1 MASEIKVD
9 TIVNAGG
16 DNDTG
21 IDLATNDQILLK
33 VANATKLTMNSTGQT
48 TIISEGGANTTSLQ
62 QGLAKVWTHWNA
74 DGTPAF
80 RDSINSASITD
91 HATGDQSINFTNGMS
106 NANYAVSGTVGNGN
120 NGDTTNAQARRGS
133 SSTTAQRY
141 TIQYATA
148 DSIAQYDYQYVSGIV
163 HGDLA

>member
-48 TIISEGGANTTSLQ
+48 TIVGEGGTTTTSVQ
-62 QGLAKVWTHWNA
+62 QGLCKMWCQY
-74 DGTPAF
+74 DGSGTAELD
-80 RDSINSASITD
+80 DSFNCSGITD
-91 HATGDQSINFTNGMS
+91 NATGDFTLAIANDMS
-106 NANYAVSGTVGNGN
+106 NDDYAASGVHGSMNYQFSSEGSKTTSGCRMELY
-120 NGDTTNAQARRGS
+120 NASAS
-133 SSTTAQRY
+133 A
-141 TIQYATA
+141 I
-148 DSIAQYDYQYVSGIV
+148 DPDIACLLV

>member
-48 TIISEGGANTTSLQ
+48 TIVGEGGTTTTSLQ
-62 QGLAKVWTHWNA
+62 QGLCKVWVNY
-74 DGTPAF
+74 
-80 RDSINSASITD
+80 
-91 HATGDQSINFTNGMS
+91 TG
-106 NANYAVSGTVGNGN
+106 V
-120 NGDTTNAQARRGS
+120 
-133 SSTTAQRY
+133 STTASRDSLNVSSLTDVSTGITTVNISNSFNNTDY
-141 TIQYATA
+141 TGSYYTNANSGSSLGSFSNHHVGMFGNRQTSSYQHHTYTA
-148 DSIAQYDYQYVSGIV
+148 SAVVDSFHNDSTIF
-163 HGDLA
+163 GDLA

>member
-120 NGDTTNAQARRGS
+120 NNDTTNAQARRGS

-148 DSIAQYDYQYVSGIV
+148 DAIAQYDYQYVSGIV

>member
-48 TIISEGGANTTSLQ
+48 TIVGEGGSTTTSVQQGLGKFWSNWDGESTVATRDSFNQSSLTDNGTADYTTAFTNNMGNDDYAHLVTTDSADGHVMGIEREAFNTTSSCRSY
-62 QGLAKVWTHWNA
+62 
-74 DGTPAF
+74 AF
-80 RDSINSASITD
+80 DVSPSATD
-91 HATGDQSINFTNGMS
+91 VNVA
-106 NANYAVSGTVGNGN
+106 
-120 NGDTTNAQARRGS
+120 
-133 SSTTAQRY
+133 
-141 TIQYATA
+141 
-148 DSIAQYDYQYVSGIV
+148 IAYVT
-163 HGDLA
+163 GDLA

>member
-48 TIISEGGANTTSLQ
+48 TIVGEGGTTTTSVQ
-62 QGLAKVWTHWNA
+62 QGLCKVWVNYTGVTSTA
-74 DGTPAF
+74 E
-80 RDSINSASITD
+80 RDSFNVTSLTD
-91 HATGDQSINFTNGMS
+91 NATGLTTINIANDMA
-106 NANYAVSGTVGNGN
+106 NANYSGFYYSNASSETAYTNFSNHYTGGWGDLTTGAFKN
-120 NGDTTNAQARRGS
+120 NSHNNSTNVDAFMNITGLM
-133 SSTTAQRY
+133 
-141 TIQYATA
+141 
-148 DSIAQYDYQYVSGIV
+148 
-163 HGDLA
+163 GDLA

>member
-9 TIVNAGG
+9 TIFNAGG

-48 TIISEGGANTTSLQ
+48 TIVGEGGSTTTNLQ
-62 QGLAKVWTHWNA
+62 QGLCKMWCQY
-74 DGTPAF
+74 DGSGTAELD
-80 RDSINSASITD
+80 DSFNCSGITD
-91 HATGDQSINFTNGMS
+91 NGTGDYTLAIANDMS
-106 NANYAVSGTVGNGN
+106 NDDYAVSGVHGSMNYQFHSEGAK
-120 NGDTTNAQARRGS
+120 TTS
-133 SSTTAQRY
+133 SCRMELYNSAASA
-141 TIQYATA
+141 IDPDLACLL
-148 DSIAQYDYQYVSGIV
+148 V